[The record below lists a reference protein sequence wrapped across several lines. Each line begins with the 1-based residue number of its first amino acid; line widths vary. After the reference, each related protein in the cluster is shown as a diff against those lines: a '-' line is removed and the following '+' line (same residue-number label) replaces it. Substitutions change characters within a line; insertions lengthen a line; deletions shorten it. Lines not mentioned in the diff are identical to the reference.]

1 MADQPSVLHV
11 TGSAPP
17 LSPNA
22 NAESMAPLPPKFQ
35 IHNTSSSTNTTLTSQ
50 QLHYTSILFSE
61 MTQDLTTPPAQPLPP
76 SERSHTRYL
85 SQDSNLPTAIPGLL
99 PESSSG
105 QKRANLVWH
114 CKRNKAQATQPITA
128 MTFIYKHELNY
139 KLIDCHKLFKQHRR
153 VGSNSS
159 PQTYQKLYHTHW
171 GPMTI
176 EKWAIAI
183 FTAAGSK

>member
-1 MADQPSVLHV
+1 
-11 TGSAPP
+11 
-17 LSPNA
+17 
-22 NAESMAPLPPKFQ
+22 
-35 IHNTSSSTNTTLTSQ
+35 
-50 QLHYTSILFSE
+50 
-61 MTQDLTTPPAQPLPP
+61 
-76 SERSHTRYL
+76 
-85 SQDSNLPTAIPGLL
+85 
-99 PESSSG
+99 
-105 QKRANLVWH
+105 
-114 CKRNKAQATQPITA
+114 